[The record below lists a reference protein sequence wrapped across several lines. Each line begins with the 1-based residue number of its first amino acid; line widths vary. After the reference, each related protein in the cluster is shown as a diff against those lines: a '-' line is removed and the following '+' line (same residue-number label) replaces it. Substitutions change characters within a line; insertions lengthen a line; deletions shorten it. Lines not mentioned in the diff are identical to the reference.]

1 MSDTREM
8 AWREVALLMCEEEKI
23 DFSIFPSSPSPLLP
37 LLLLLLLLAKSSS
50 SSFISAERYDLTAAG
65 SDGPT
70 TTATKA

>member
-23 DFSIFPSSPSPLLP
+23 EFSIFPSSPSPLLP
-37 LLLLLLLLAKSSS
+37 LLLLLLLAKSSS